1 MASLPMGP
9 TKAASTNRALIHKFM
24 AQDPLLQTYDAIV
37 VGSGA
42 TGGWA
47 AKRLS
52 EAGLKVALLEAGRA
66 VTAREFTEHM
76 PAFKL
81 KYRNH
86 SPEVLRTRPIQ
97 KQCYACMEYNYE
109 WFVNDLENPYSTPA
123 DKPFTWQRLRV
134 LGGRSLVWGRQSY
147 RLSDVDFK
155 AASRDGYDVDW
166 PFSYADLAP
175 YYDIVERYVGITGN
189 AEGNEML
196 PDGQFLPP
204 MKMSCGEIRLRDS
217 IKKKFGRTLTIG
229 RAAILTQPHNGRAPC
244 HYCGPCERG
253 CMTYSYFSSPFTT
266 VKDALKTGNC
276 TLITDAIVSHVDM
289 NSSANKARGV
299 TFVDRTSKQTKQV
312 HGKTVVLCAQALEST
327 RILLNSSTGEY
338 PKGLG
343 NSSGFL
349 GHNLMDHVVGGGASG
364 TFEDLNILPSAN
376 PPHRPNG
383 IYVVRFRNTP
393 ATGKHPHFLRG
404 YGFQGGA
411 EPEFNLNAPG
421 LGADYKKAVKL
432 GTYNVSLGAF
442 GESLA
447 NFDNF
452 CEIDPALKDAWGIP
466 ALRISMAHGQN
477 EAALMR
483 DSGITAADMLE
494 SAGAKNIRLTTHTE
508 MPGMA
513 IHEVGTARMGDDRKK
528 SVLNPFC
535 QSHDVSNLLVAD
547 GSGFV
552 SSGCQNPTLTMMAIT
567 VRACDHL
574 VERFKRHEV

>member
-1 MASLPMGP
+1 MP
-9 TKAASTNRALIHKFM
+9 
-24 AQDPLLQTYDAIV
+24 QDHLQQTYDAVV

-47 AKRLS
+47 AKRLA
-52 EAGLKVALLEAGRA
+52 EVGLKVALLEAGRA
-66 VTAREFTEHM
+66 MSSREFTEHM
-76 PAFKL
+76 PSYKL

-86 SPEVLRTRPIQ
+86 SPEVVRTRPIQ
-97 KQCYACMEYNYE
+97 RQCYACMEYNYE
-109 WFVNDLENPYSTPA
+109 WFVNDLENPYSTPS
-123 DKPFTWQRLRV
+123 DRPFSWQRLRI

-155 AASRDGYDVDW
+155 AASRDGYDADW
-166 PFSYADLAP
+166 PISYAELAP
-175 YYDIVERYVGITGN
+175 FYDIVERYVGISGA
-189 AEGNEML
+189 AENNEML

-204 MKMSCGEIRLRDS
+204 MKMSCGEVRLRES
-217 IKKKFGRTLTIG
+217 VSKKFGRTVTIG
-229 RAAILTQPHNGRAPC
+229 RTAILTQAHNGRAPC

-276 TLITDAIVSHVDM
+276 TLITDAVVRHVDM
-289 NSSANKARGV
+289 DPNTNKAQGV
-299 TFVDRTSKQTKQV
+299 TFVHRTTKETKQV
-312 HGKTVVLCAQALEST
+312 RAKIVVLCAQALEST
-327 RILLNSSTGEY
+327 RILLNSSTREY
-338 PKGLG
+338 SNGLA
-343 NSSGFL
+343 NSSGLL
-349 GHNLMDHVVGGGASG
+349 GHYLMDHCVGGGASG
-364 TFEDLNILPSAN
+364 IFEDMRTPPSAN

-393 ATGKHPHFLRG
+393 ATGKHSHFLRG

-411 EPEFNLNAPG
+411 SPEFNMDAAG

-432 GTYNVSLGAF
+432 GTYEVSMGGF

-452 CEIDPALKDAWGIP
+452 CEIDSNLKDAWGIP
-466 ALRISMAHGQN
+466 ALRISMAHGTN

-483 DSGITAADMLE
+483 DAGITAAEMLE
-494 SAGAKNIRLTTHTE
+494 VAGAKNIKLTTGVE

-513 IHEVGTARMGDDRKK
+513 IHEVGTARMGNDPKK

-535 QSHDVSNLLVAD
+535 QSHDISNLLVSD
-547 GSGFV
+547 GSCFV
-552 SSGCQNPTLTMMAIT
+552 SSACQNPTLTMMALT

-574 VERFKRHEV
+574 IERFRRAEL

>member
-1 MASLPMGP
+1 MG
-9 TKAASTNRALIHKFM
+9 
-24 AQDPLLQTYDAIV
+24 QDVLQQKYDAIV

-52 EAGLKVALLEAGRA
+52 EAGLKVALLEAGRS
-66 VTAREFTEHM
+66 VTPKEFTEHL
-76 PAFKL
+76 PSFKL

-109 WFVNDLENPYSTPA
+109 WFVNDLENPYSTPP
-123 DKPFTWQRLRV
+123 DRPFTWQRLRV

-175 YYDIVERYVGITGN
+175 FYDIVERYVGISGA
-189 AEGNEML
+189 AEKDEML

-204 MKMSCGEIRLRDS
+204 MKMSCGEIRLRES

-229 RAAILTQPHNGRAPC
+229 RAAIVTQPHNGRAPC

-253 CMTYSYFSSPFTT
+253 CMTFSYFSSPFTT
-266 VKDALKTGNC
+266 VKDALNTGNC
-276 TLITDAIVSHVDM
+276 TLITDAVVSHVDM
-289 NSSANKARGV
+289 DTPTNKAEGV
-299 TFVDRTSKQTKQV
+299 TFVHRKTKETKQV
-312 HGKTVVLCAQALEST
+312 RGKAVILCAQALEST
-327 RILLNSSTGEY
+327 RILLNSSTREY
-338 PKGLG
+338 PNGLA
-343 NSSGFL
+343 NSSGLL
-349 GHNLMDHVVGGGASG
+349 GHYLMDHVVGADASG
-364 TFEDLNILPSAN
+364 TFVDMAELPTAN

-383 IYVVRFRNTP
+383 IYVVRYRNTP

-411 EPEFNLNAPG
+411 SPAFNMDAPG
-421 LGADYKKAVKL
+421 IGAEYKKAVKL
-432 GTYNVSLGAF
+432 GAYHVSLGAF

-452 CEIDPALKDAWGIP
+452 CEIDPNLKDAWGIP
-466 ALRISMAHGQN
+466 ALRISMAHGSN

-483 DSGITAADMLE
+483 DAGVTAAEMLE
-494 SAGAKNIRLTTHTE
+494 AAGLKDIHVRTGVE

-513 IHEVGTARMGDDRKK
+513 IHEVGTARMGTDPKK
-528 SVLNPFC
+528 SVLNAFC
-535 QSHDVSNLLVAD
+535 QSHDVGNLLVTD
-547 GSGFV
+547 GSCFV
-552 SSGCQNPTLTMMAIT
+552 SSACQNPTLTMMAIT

-574 VERFKRHEV
+574 VGRFRRNEV